1 MKRVTLNID
10 LEDNQI
16 FDEQVVETIKAKVRE
31 LVRNENYNYV
41 ASETKKELDRL
52 IAESSWYSSTINR
65 IIRDKISNIV
75 HDVLT
80 TTEMRQKFSDALDSE
95 SIKYINR
102 NQSVIESYCEAAVQ
116 KKLNDDI
123 AKKLNNIFK

>member
-52 IAESSWYSSTINR
+52 IENSYWYNNVINK
-65 IIRDKISNIV
+65 IIRDKISDIV
-75 HDVLT
+75 HDTLT
-80 TTEMRQKFSDALDSE
+80 TAEMKQKLSDALDSE
-95 SIKYINR
+95 SIKFINR
-102 NQSVIESYCEAAVQ
+102 NQAVIESYCEAAIR

-123 AKKLNNIFK
+123 TKKLNDIFK